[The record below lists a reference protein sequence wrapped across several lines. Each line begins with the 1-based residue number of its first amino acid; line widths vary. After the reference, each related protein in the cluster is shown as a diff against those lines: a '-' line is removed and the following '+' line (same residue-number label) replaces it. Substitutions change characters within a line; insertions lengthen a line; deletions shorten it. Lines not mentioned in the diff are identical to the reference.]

1 MKTQKIEEY
10 SGKLVLRMP
19 KSLHAKLAPKPRA

>member
-1 MKTQKIEEY
+1 MEPSKPY

-19 KSLHAKLAPKPRA
+19 SRPARNGSNSRR